1 MEEIYNKTRRQQNQA
16 LIVLDPEILM
26 NGLYVRTM
34 GVFRMTLNNE
44 MFINMWDQRRLQ
56 TLKWHKKIWKKNRN

>member
-44 MFINMWDQRRLQ
+44 MFINMWDQRRLHNFKMGQ
-56 TLKWHKKIWKKNRN
+56 KNLEKK